1 MNIINTSILMKSKPT
16 ETSSLEIECLFGETI
31 EILDEYLDWVYCK
44 LNTESYH
51 GWVKKEGL
59 GKPTKP
65 DSNQSHLT
73 SFLYHSPNVSSYG
86 LLILSFLIL
95 LFFNME

>member
-1 MNIINTSILMKSKPT
+1 MIKPKKAHSIANQNGEYL
-16 ETSSLEIECLFGETI
+16 SSLN
-31 EILDEYLDWVYCK
+31 EYPKFAKEAGLSIDQ
-44 LNTESYH
+44 LN
-51 GWVKKEGL
+51 
-59 GKPTKP
+59 
-65 DSNQSHLT
+65 DSCSDQSHLT